1 MAQLREMRLGLPELQ
16 MRQDARTR
24 NAQVDRLRD
33 VVDRAELQPMRL
45 AFLVADP
52 CYEDDGNV
60 ACGLLFLEPPADFV
74 AIYPRHHHIEENQ
87 VRRLVVR
94 CNGERAFAVGCD
106 SDAEVVAETVD
117 QQLQI
122 DRLIVRDQQQRPPR
136 LRIGHDLCALTAP
149 AGFAAGAAT
158 YRRIAWTASESAS

>member
-1 MAQLREMRLGLPELQ
+1 
-16 MRQDARTR
+16 
-24 NAQVDRLRD
+24 
-33 VVDRAELQPMRL
+33 
-45 AFLVADP
+45 
-52 CYEDDGNV
+52 GNV
-60 ACGLLFLEPPADFV
+60 ARGLLFLEPPADFV
-74 AIYPRHHHIEENQ
+74 AIHPRHHHIEENQ

-94 CNGERAFAVGCD
+94 CNGECAFAIGCD

-149 AGFAAGAAT
+149 AGFAAGAAAT
-158 YRRIAWTASESAS
+158 YRRIALTASESASAKTVISAMRPWRTSSSSTCAASATACA